1 MTMISNPDNL
11 KAYLNTREASK
22 YLRLSPRTL
31 QNMRVSGEGPI
42 FRRHGRRVFYQVS
55 DLIEWSDAHKLNC
68 TSDAC

>member
-1 MTMISNPDNL
+1 MTMTSDPDNL

-42 FRRHGRRVFYQVS
+42 FRRHGRRVFYQVL
-55 DLIEWSDAHKLNC
+55 DLIAWSDSHKLES
-68 TSDAC
+68 TSDV

>member
-42 FRRHGRRVFYQVS
+42 YRPTWQKGVLSSIRSYRMVR
-55 DLIEWSDAHKLNC
+55 C
-68 TSDAC
+68 P